1 VQNMIYKLTSKS
13 VASVFIDKLKIA
25 ELEKKLL
32 LLSDAQWFLVRSP
45 QIPPNIY
52 TFIRQ

>member
-1 VQNMIYKLTSKS
+1 M
-13 VASVFIDKLKIA
+13 ASAFVDKLKTA

-32 LLSDAQWFLVRSP
+32 LLSDTQWFLVSSS

-52 TFIRQ
+52 TFIRPQISA